1 MRDRVSC
8 GVPREA
14 MRVRTLLISSLL
26 LTSLAA
32 CGRNGITNQPASLVS
47 SSSIWLRNTYDTDP
61 SIYVGRFVPA
71 GVTELDESNTMVL
84 ACSKHITTRFIEG
97 GNVEYSEEMQVSTEV
112 ALKLGI
118 PVVASGSGAYEQ
130 RRTARAS
137 YRLTGKMVAEIS
149 DPEAFAACCKAQPDQ
164 CTDRFVGEFIQ
175 GTGKLEHQA
184 SRDIDLQGE
193 GTNPQ
198 TGIKGEGGVSR
209 SAEYQRAAEFPEPV
223 YFAFKINPT
232 PYTQGA
238 VDTCP
243 DWASQPPS
251 AEGGIYV
258 VGSAENAKTESAAR
272 KAALN
277 NAGGLAY
284 QSSGVS
290 VPVRPDS
297 WCVTSKQVNKRGKLR
312 YAARVLGFISDS
324 EIAAARE
331 RARVAAEQD
340 AAQRQAQAEAAAE
353 QARLERERL
362 EQQRLDGGGSGGG
375 TTGDPGGD
383 TGGTSGG
390 FEDPGSDP
398 VFDEPSFEDPSDS
411 PGVGGGGGSSTG
423 DIDRILTAVNAESY
437 STDQLSALRF
447 SGKNAKITAAEARR
461 VIDIFSASIDKL
473 AALEFLR
480 DKITDPENWQI
491 IVDAFSFSSD
501 RETAR
506 SLAP

>member
-1 MRDRVSC
+1 
-8 GVPREA
+8 

-26 LTSLAA
+26 LTTLAA

-61 SIYVGRFVPA
+61 SIYVGRFVPVGA
-71 GVTELDESNTMVL
+71 TELDESNTMVL

-112 ALKLGI
+112 AIKLGI

-137 YRLTGKMVAEIS
+137 YTMTGKMVAEIT

-164 CTDRFVGEFIQ
+164 CTDRFIGEFIQ

-198 TGIKGEGGVSR
+198 TGIKGEGGVAR

-243 DWASQPPS
+243 DWASQPPP
-251 AEGGIYV
+251 AEDGIYV

-272 KAALN
+272 KAALD

-297 WCVTSKQVNKRGKLR
+297 WCVTSKKVNKRGKLR
-312 YAARVLGFISDS
+312 YAARVLAFISAD

-331 RARVAAEQD
+331 RARIAAEQD
-340 AAQRQAQAEAAAE
+340 AARRQAELEAAAE
-353 QARLERERL
+353 QAKLEREKLERERL
-362 EQQRLDGGGSGGG
+362 DGGGTGGG
-375 TTGDPGGD
+375 TGTVDPGNG
-383 TGGTSGG
+383 TGGSEEPG
-390 FEDPGSDP
+390 FEEPGFEEPIDPTNPTDP
-398 VFDEPSFEDPSDS
+398 TNPNP
-411 PGVGGGGGSSTG
+411 GGGGDKSARTG
-423 DIDRILTAVNAESY
+423 DIERIMTAVNAESF
-437 STDQLSALRF
+437 SEDKLSALQF
-447 SGKNAKITAAEARR
+447 SAKNASVTAAEARR
-461 VIDIFSASIDKL
+461 VLDAFASSDDKL
-473 AALEFLR
+473 SALRILR
-480 DKITDPENWQI
+480 DKISDPDNWQVI
-491 IVDAFSFSSD
+491 IDGFSFSDD

>member
-1 MRDRVSC
+1 MRLR
-8 GVPREA
+8 
-14 MRVRTLLISSLL
+14 LSLL
-26 LTSLAA
+26 SLVLLASCA
-32 CGRNGITNQPASLVS
+32 RNGITNQPASLAS

-61 SIYVGRFVPA
+61 SVYVGRFVPA

-118 PVVASGSGAYEQ
+118 PVVASGSGAYSH

-137 YRLTGKMVAEIS
+137 YTLTGKMVAEIT

-175 GTGKLEHQA
+175 GTGSLEHQA
-184 SRDIDLQGE
+184 ERDIDLQGE

-198 TGIKGEGGVSR
+198 TGIKGEGGVNR
-209 SAEYQRAAEFPEPV
+209 SAEWQRAAEFPEPV
-223 YFAFKINPT
+223 YFAFKVNPT

-243 DWASQPPS
+243 DWASQPPT
-251 AEGGIYV
+251 AEDGMYV

-272 KAALN
+272 KAALD

-284 QSSGVS
+284 QSAGIS

-297 WCVTSKQVNKRGKLR
+297 WCVTSKKVNKRGKLR
-312 YAARVLGFISDS
+312 YAARVLAFISAS

-331 RARVAAEQD
+331 QARLAAEQE
-340 AAQRQAQAEAAAE
+340 AARKQAMLEAAAE
-353 QARLERERL
+353 QAKLERERLERERL
-362 EQQRLDGGGSGGG
+362 EGGGGTGG
-375 TTGDPGGD
+375 TTGDPSGD
-383 TGGTSGG
+383 PSGDPNLDDPAVDEPA
-390 FEDPGSDP
+390 FDEPPSVDPGS
-398 VFDEPSFEDPSDS
+398 
-411 PGVGGGGGSSTG
+411 GQAGTQR
-423 DIDRILTAVNAESY
+423 DIDRIMTAVKAESF
-437 STDQLSALRF
+437 SSDMLSALQF
-447 SGKNAKITAAEARR
+447 SGKNARVTAAEARR
-461 VIDIFSASIDKL
+461 VIDAFSASSDKL

-480 DKITDPENWQI
+480 DKITDPDNWQV
-491 IVDAFSFSSD
+491 IVDGFSFSSD

-506 SLAP
+506 QLAP